1 VTEPQPGEGWIQPD
15 LEIALENMRTLA
27 EEAVRKERTADLRST
42 QRGKYIEQVL
52 QRVNC
57 PVYHYISIQ
66 ARGRQ
71 VADVLV
77 ENQERTID
85 LLVLPLERFAKMA
98 LDAIRSRV
106 LEDSAP
112 TLKPLHQYEDGEVAA
127 IEAMQQLPLVVQKL
141 SVARALDMIE
151 HGLDTPLPD
160 LPERGNG
167 LVSLAEASRK
177 VVESTAGSAAAVQ
190 QSVSEPS
197 TSVPPP
203 RAPITE
209 ELEGARVEKGSSAKA
224 KTPQTPEQDHPE
236 PGRKTAAVV
245 SRDSPQE
252 KESAASEA
260 AVEPGSS
267 EQGFALSTEI
277 SEEGRDVLRML
288 GEGSFSATD
297 VVRAI
302 LDQGLWMAMA
312 AGSRK
317 RVAYAQLA
325 ILEKRGLVEKRPVEL
340 NVDNKVRSGFPKELV
355 TLTRDGQATYR
366 QMFNAEPVDRQG
378 PFIAKYKTY
387 EAGVLIRIVRKI
399 LEDWNERKERHWWE
413 TRHWT
418 YEVIDAVWEPEEAF
432 SRISGSR
439 RVYTCA
445 DGSSRAYPDLI
456 VQMTPRAGKPV
467 VVVVEVERGLY
478 NRPDLEAKW
487 DRAMQCYPPLPLY
500 VVAPQNKT
508 RDVLKSAWMTVLK
521 RHRERYGFSH
531 ECFAAFYTPT
541 ELLKLGMWSPDQLEG
556 LKFRQAAHK
565 RGELEIPER
574 EQKERVPFFWK
585 EKATGKGEQLEL
597 DV

>member
-127 IEAMQQLPLVVQKL
+127 IEAMQQLPRVVREL

-151 HGLDTPLPD
+151 HGSDAPLPD
-160 LPERGNG
+160 LPEQGDG
-167 LVSLAEASRK
+167 LMSLVEASRK
-177 VVESTAGSAAAVQ
+177 VIESTIGSAVAARQ
-190 QSVSEPS
+190 AASEPS
-197 TSVPPP
+197 ALVTGEPENA
-203 RAPITE
+203 RA
-209 ELEGARVEKGSSAKA
+209 EKGASAKV
-224 KTPQTPEQDHPE
+224 KTPRTPEQDDPRTVE
-236 PGRKTAAVV
+236 TTAKTA
-245 SRDSPQE
+245 SPDPPEE
-252 KESAASEA
+252 KESAPCDAV
-260 AVEPGSS
+260 VEPGSS
-267 EQGFALSTEI
+267 GPSSFLSTEL
-277 SEEGRDVLRML
+277 SEEGVDVLRML

-302 LDQGLWMAMA
+302 LDQDLWMAMA
-312 AGSRK
+312 ADSRK

-325 ILEKRGLVEKRPVEL
+325 ILEKCGLVEKRPVEL

-355 TLTRDGQATYR
+355 ILTRDGRAAYR
-366 QMFNAEPVDRQG
+366 QMFGAEPVDRLG

-399 LEDWNERKERHWWE
+399 LEDWNEREERHWWE

-432 SRISGSR
+432 FRISGSR
-439 RVYTCA
+439 RVYPSA

-456 VQMTPRAGKPV
+456 VQMTPHAGKPV

-478 NRPDLEAKW
+478 SRPDLEAKW

-508 RDVLKSAWMTVLK
+508 RNALKSAWMTVLK
-521 RHRERYGFSH
+521 RHRDRRGFSH

-565 RGELEIPER
+565 RGEFEISER